1 MNIPYLFCLLYLRP
15 VYLALRSLDFPTQPG
30 FFFHS
35 FTLLSQALYSYFRYS
50 SPSLLHW
57 INPRYPL
64 SVTEGGFGN
73 FFAGKGIRRV
83 KGLEWKLG
91 LFSLHAA
98 TSCNVIIRVPPS
110 SEDEIPGVSR
120 TF

>member
-1 MNIPYLFCLLYLRP
+1 
-15 VYLALRSLDFPTQPG
+15 
-30 FFFHS
+30 
-35 FTLLSQALYSYFRYS
+35 
-50 SPSLLHW
+50 
-57 INPRYPL
+57 L